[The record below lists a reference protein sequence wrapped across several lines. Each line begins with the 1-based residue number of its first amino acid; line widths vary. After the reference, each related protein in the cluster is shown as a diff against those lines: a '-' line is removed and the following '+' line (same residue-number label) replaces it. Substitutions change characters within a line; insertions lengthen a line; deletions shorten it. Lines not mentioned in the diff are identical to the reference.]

1 MNRVKPAHGE
11 TASAETNKKKG
22 YIKMAKKRNEL
33 EKPGPDASVLEIEEY
48 ERKKREQ
55 FVNIYD
61 GAARMSCI
69 YGCLSLFAALVGMIW
84 NFVKPIVRG
93 KFMMQFEG
101 FFYAFNIYRIVSG
114 YVYAIIILIFGLVA
128 LNLWHKSKEANPEYM
143 IYRKAGLI
151 SGALA
156 AGMQPIS
163 MIIVT
168 IQAINYLATFN

>member
-1 MNRVKPAHGE
+1 
-11 TASAETNKKKG
+11 
-22 YIKMAKKRNEL
+22 MAKKRNEL

-61 GAARMSCI
+61 IPAKTSCI
-69 YGCLSLFAALVGMIW
+69 YGCLSLLAAIIGMVW

-93 KFMMQFEG
+93 KYMMQYEG
-101 FFYAFNIYRIVSG
+101 FFYVLNIYRIVSG
-114 YVYAIIILIFGLVA
+114 YVYAIIILIFGIVA
-128 LNLWHKSKEANPEYM
+128 INLWHKSKEANPEYM
-143 IYRKAGLI
+143 LHRKIGLF

-156 AGMQPIS
+156 AAMQPIS

-168 IQAINYLATFN
+168 IQAINYLATFD